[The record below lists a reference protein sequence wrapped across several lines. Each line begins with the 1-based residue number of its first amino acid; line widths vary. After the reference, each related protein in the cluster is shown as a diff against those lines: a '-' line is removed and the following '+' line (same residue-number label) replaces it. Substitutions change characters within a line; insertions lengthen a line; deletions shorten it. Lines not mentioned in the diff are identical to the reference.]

1 MNTGTFETTDLFR
14 GAFFLSMGGK
24 LSNIRIRNNGK
35 LIASFLFTGNGLD
48 QLEREYR
55 SGKALVNPLQYRES
69 LNYLRDILFEK
80 LQEIKGKS
88 RYDRRRK
95 NRGNQEQC

>member
-24 LSNIRIRNNGK
+24 LRTIRIRNNGK
-35 LIASFLFTGNGLD
+35 LIASFLFTGNDLD
-48 QLEREYR
+48 QLERKYR
-55 SGKALVNPLQYRES
+55 SGQALVDPLQYRES

-80 LQEIKGKS
+80 LQENKEQS
-88 RYDRRRK
+88 RYDRKRK
-95 NRGNQEQC
+95 NRSAQRAY